1 VKSIA
6 ILSPVFNELETIKPF
21 LEEITQ
27 VKSQLHRD
35 YDVHIY
41 LVDDG
46 TTDGTFEQDFT
57 GFKQDQI
64 NVVKLRKNFGHQYAL
79 FAGLQ
84 VAQKHDYV
92 IVLDSDLQDPP
103 SYIMKIIKLLDS
115 GFEIVMTRRVNR
127 YDSLFK
133 KLFAYIY
140 YRYLKIVFQK
150 NILLDSGDFWGVTG
164 NVAHE
169 ILNYDYRQSIYFR
182 GLLPNLRKNFGVV
195 EITRNQRM
203 LGYSKYGLLS
213 MLKLGYIGIINSSY
227 SIIWTS
233 IKFFL
238 SMFFSLA
245 TLVTLFDL
253 ILELSGFK
261 FLSFQVGFV
270 IVTLI
275 TSTLSLFSVLLYLRL
290 NKKKMTF
297 VQIEEVKF
305 LS

>member
-1 VKSIA
+1 MKSIA

>member
-1 VKSIA
+1 MKSIA

-41 LVDDG
+41 LIDDG
-46 TTDGTFEQDFT
+46 TTDGTFEQDFI

-64 NVVKLRKNFGHQYAL
+64 NVVKLKKNFGHQCAL

-84 VAQKHDYV
+84 VAQNHDYV

-103 SYIMKIIKLLDS
+103 NYILKIIKLLNS

-127 YDSLFK
+127 YDSLLK

-140 YRYLKIVFQK
+140 YRYLKIIFQK

-164 NVAHE
+164 NVVHE
-169 ILNYDYRQSIYFR
+169 ILSYDYRQSIYFR

-213 MLKLGYIGIINSSY
+213 MLKLGYIGIINSSH
-227 SIIWTS
+227 SIVWTY

-238 SMFFSLA
+238 SMFLSLA

-275 TSTLSLFSVLLYLRL
+275 TSILSLFSVLLYLRL

>member
-1 VKSIA
+1 MKSIA

-27 VKSQLHRD
+27 VKSLLHRD

-41 LVDDG
+41 LIDDG
-46 TTDGTFEQDFT
+46 TTDGTFEQDFI

>member
-1 VKSIA
+1 MKSIA

-41 LVDDG
+41 LIDDG
-46 TTDGTFEQDFT
+46 TTDGTFEQDFI
-57 GFKQDQI
+57 GFKQDQV
-64 NVVKLRKNFGHQYAL
+64 NVVKLKKNFGHQCAL

-84 VAQKHDYV
+84 VAQNHDYV

-103 SYIMKIIKLLDS
+103 NYILKIIKLLNS

-127 YDSLFK
+127 YDSLLK

-140 YRYLKIVFQK
+140 YRYLKIIFQK

-164 NVAHE
+164 NVVHE
-169 ILNYDYRQSIYFR
+169 ILSYDYRQSIYFR

-213 MLKLGYIGIINSSY
+213 MLKLGYIGIINSSH
-227 SIIWTS
+227 SIVWTY

-238 SMFFSLA
+238 SMFLSLA

-275 TSTLSLFSVLLYLRL
+275 TSMLSLFSVLLYLRL

>member
-27 VKSQLHRD
+27 VKSLLHRD

-41 LVDDG
+41 LIDDG
-46 TTDGTFEQDFT
+46 TTDGTFEQDFI

>member
-1 VKSIA
+1 MKSIA

-41 LVDDG
+41 LIDDG
-46 TTDGTFEQDFT
+46 TTDGTFEQDFI

-103 SYIMKIIKLLDS
+103 NYILKIIKLLNS

-127 YDSLFK
+127 YDSLLK

-140 YRYLKIVFQK
+140 YRYLKIIFQK

-164 NVAHE
+164 NVVHE
-169 ILNYDYRQSIYFR
+169 ILSYDYRQSIYFR

-213 MLKLGYIGIINSSY
+213 MLKLGYIGIINSSH
-227 SIIWTS
+227 SIVWTY

-238 SMFFSLA
+238 SMFLSLA

-275 TSTLSLFSVLLYLRL
+275 TSILSLFSVLLYLRL

>member
-1 VKSIA
+1 MKSIA

-41 LVDDG
+41 LIDDG
-46 TTDGTFEQDFT
+46 TTDGTFEQDFI

-64 NVVKLRKNFGHQYAL
+64 NVVKLKKNFGHQCAL

-84 VAQKHDYV
+84 VAQNHDYV

-103 SYIMKIIKLLDS
+103 NYILKIIKLLNS

-127 YDSLFK
+127 YDSLLK

-140 YRYLKIVFQK
+140 YRYLKIIFQK

-164 NVAHE
+164 NVVHE
-169 ILNYDYRQSIYFR
+169 ILSYDYRQSIYFR

-213 MLKLGYIGIINSSY
+213 MLKLGYIGIINSSH
-227 SIIWTS
+227 SIVWTY

-238 SMFFSLA
+238 SMFLSLA

-275 TSTLSLFSVLLYLRL
+275 TSILSLFSVLLYLRL
-290 NKKKMTF
+290 NKKKKTF

>member
-41 LVDDG
+41 LIDDG
-46 TTDGTFEQDFT
+46 TTDGTFEQDFI

-64 NVVKLRKNFGHQYAL
+64 NVVKLKKNFGHQCAL

-84 VAQKHDYV
+84 VAQNHDYV

-103 SYIMKIIKLLDS
+103 NYILKIIKLLNS

-127 YDSLFK
+127 YDSLLK

-140 YRYLKIVFQK
+140 YRYLKIIFQK

-164 NVAHE
+164 NVVHE
-169 ILNYDYRQSIYFR
+169 ILSYDYRQSIYFR

-213 MLKLGYIGIINSSY
+213 MLKLGYIGIINSSH
-227 SIIWTS
+227 SIVWTY

-238 SMFFSLA
+238 SMFLSLA

-275 TSTLSLFSVLLYLRL
+275 TSILSLFSVLLYLRL
-290 NKKKMTF
+290 NKKKKTF